1 MESFLKGRLLY
12 KKDNGKKFYAIKI
25 PSGDKE
31 TGKITYKDYFIIKT
45 KNDLGSK
52 EKYSYNLLCKD
63 GKKRP
68 IIAENDSFKLELEDN
83 TTLNLSFDDDKALF
97 SHNNKSEDL
106 IVINYK
112 KDKVKSFIYYLD
124 GSKKDI
130 IEYRKFDDNIPEIK
144 RYFKK
149 ENDEYKLQNLQI
161 FKDNKIAISSNFKDN
176 IEYRKEFRKDGSLK
190 YLTKLD
196 VVDLD
201 DLSQNETISTEIY
214 LQSPLESEIKVQK
227 NLITFKDLK
236 TQEKTTLY
244 LSDNQ
249 SKVLEIEPNDKEK
262 SKKIIN
268 NIFNNFLNKIDFA
281 NDTMTQELANAYIFA
296 NLDEKKSFLNFDI
309 DNQLQTLTEFQDRYF
324 TKNDKSDFKVGI
336 ITNNERNH
344 AMCLVLPNP
353 YIYPK
358 EKAILIDSSFVKDIK
373 MKNGLYTDL
382 NPELAKDIRVVNS
395 KNIQHGASCVLYSI
409 GIAQL
414 LSQKKSFL
422 DVRKTFADTKACD
435 LFNIPTSFEKEVS
448 EKIPQMFDIKNKIE
462 DKYGTGLVNNVFI
475 KDLKRRAEIEKKH
488 REKLNN
494 LTKTKM
500 KKIEKKLRK
509 TKTRTSFRNLLRNRH
524 KNKHN
529 IGNINPCR

>member
-25 PSGDKE
+25 PFGDKE
-31 TGKITYKDYFIIKT
+31 TGQITYKDYFIIKT

-52 EKYSYNLLCKD
+52 EKYSYTLLCKD

-130 IEYRKFDDNIPEIK
+130 VEYRKFDDNIPEIK

-161 FKDNKIAISSNFKDN
+161 FKNNQVVISSNFKDN

-249 SKVLEIEPNDKEK
+249 GKVLEIEPNNKEK

-309 DNQLQTLTEFQDRYF
+309 DNQLQTLKEFQDRYF

-382 NPELAKDIRVVNS
+382 NPELAKDIRIVNS

-409 GIAQL
+409 GVAQL

-494 LTKTKM
+494 LTKTRM

-509 TKTRTSFRNLLRNRH
+509 TKTRFRFRDLLRNRH
-524 KNKHN
+524 ENKHN